1 MGLKVDKTMDAQGF
15 IKHLVNKKTVKK
27 KSLNAPKKK
36 SLGRNL
42 TSNYSTNQLH
52 SKVAS
57 SLLSAMD
64 PFEGKAWKLPH
75 NSIIDP
81 LP

>member
-1 MGLKVDKTMDAQGF
+1 MEQKVDKTMDAQCF
-15 IKHLVNKKTVKK
+15 LKHLVNKKTVKK

-42 TSNYSTNQLH
+42 TSNYNTKQLH